1 MLSQDLLVKID
12 KPYRFQLLEADM
24 PDEFKSCALKKIN
37 VLKTMDPYSGEYHK
51 LKMWIDRFMEI
62 PFNRY
67 TELPVSYE
75 QNSR

>member
-1 MLSQDLLVKID
+1 
-12 KPYRFQLLEADM
+12 
-24 PDEFKSCALKKIN
+24 
-37 VLKTMDPYSGEYHK
+37 MDPYSGEYHK

-75 QNSR
+75 HN